1 MKTRYPDRIVMVRPD
16 TPSLAF
22 IAFVKNEGGS
32 GWSRCRETV
41 PIPKGIMLP
50 SYTFP
55 NRVDL
60 PTVAEDE
67 MGMGDDALLLEA
79 TIGAESQSQS

>member
-1 MKTRYPDRIVMVRPD
+1 
-16 TPSLAF
+16 
-22 IAFVKNEGGS
+22 
-32 GWSRCRETV
+32 
-41 PIPKGIMLP
+41 MLP